1 MIQVFT
7 TAASFLRRPVAI
19 ATLAIG
25 LLVGASASAASDYL
39 LELEGVKGESKT
51 ARHGTIEIESFGWG
65 VGGPIQ
71 SCQGSSGRGEAT
83 LTGPAIASNPRLAAA
98 AASGKVIARAKL
110 FARKSGAEN
119 ATEIKLENVMVSSLA
134 PGGRSAGEVRL
145 SFANASW
152 STQGC
157 RLG

>member
-7 TAASFLRRPVAI
+7 TTASFLRKPVAI
-19 ATLAIG
+19 ATLAVG

-39 LELEGVKGESKT
+39 LELDGVKGEAKA
-51 ARHGTIEIESFGWG
+51 ARRGTVEVDSFGWG

-71 SCQGSSGRGEAT
+71 GCQGRSGRGEAT
-83 LTGPAIASNPRLAAA
+83 LTGPAIASDARLVAA
-98 AASGKVIARAKL
+98 AASGRVIPRAKL
-110 FARKSGAEN
+110 FARKSGSEN
-119 ATEIKLENVMVSSLA
+119 TTEIKLENVMISSLA
-134 PGGRSAGEVRL
+134 PGGRTGGEVRL

-157 RLG
+157 KAS

>member
-7 TAASFLRRPVAI
+7 TTASFLRKPVAV
-19 ATLAIG
+19 ATLAVG

-39 LELEGVKGESKT
+39 LELDGVKGESSV
-51 ARHGTIEIESFGWG
+51 RRGTLEIDSFGWG

-71 SCQGSSGRGEAT
+71 GCQGRSGRGEAT
-83 LTGPAIASNPRLAAA
+83 LTGPAIASDARLVA
-98 AASGKVIARAKL
+98 AASSGRVIPRAKL
-110 FARKSGAEN
+110 FARKSGSEN
-119 ATEIKLENVMVSSLA
+119 TTEIKLENVMVSSLA
-134 PGGRSAGEVRL
+134 AGGRTASEVRL